1 MMSADLFAALDAR
14 QGQDGERSRNAEA
27 ASAGRHG
34 PAEAAQA
41 RPEGGARGTCPRTAE
56 EPGACT
62 AAAEAAIGTAGAE
75 PDAVASASMPLA
87 ARLRPATLDDFIGQ
101 AHLLGPD
108 RPLGMALRRG
118 QCHSMI
124 LWGPPGV
131 GKTTLAL
138 LAARCMAAHL
148 EVLSATSAGVREIR
162 EAITTAQ
169 RRRSR
174 GQRTVLFID
183 EVHRFNKAQQDAFL
197 PYIEDGTVVFIGAT
211 TENPAF
217 ELNRALLSRA
227 RVHVLQPLGHDELE
241 HLLGVALTSPRGLGA
256 LRLQLADGV
265 SELLISLADGD
276 GRQLLGSLEMLSD
289 MAAPEAG
296 GGALI
301 TAEMVRAVAGRRLP
315 RYDKGGDVYYDLISA
330 FHKAVRGSDP
340 QAALYWYARI
350 ITAGGD
356 PLYAARR
363 LLALATEDI
372 GLADPA
378 AMTVVLNAHDIFRRV
393 GPAEGERAIAEAAVY
408 CALAPKSNALYRAFG
423 QARRDALE
431 LPSYEVPAYL
441 RNYAFGPERGEK
453 GSRLE
458 RTVRS
463 RPGARSQLPD
473 GGEGYRYAHD
483 YPHAYA
489 PGECFMPAELRGR
502 VYYTPSDRGLEAR
515 LGERMEFLRTLDAQ
529 EPQPRFPR

>member
-1 MMSADLFAALDAR
+1 MMSADLFAALDTG
-14 QGQDGERSRNAEA
+14 QEQDGE
-27 ASAGRHG
+27 ASPAGRHRST
-34 PAEAAQA
+34 PAAQP
-41 RPEGGARGTCPRTAE
+41 RPECVPRASRSMMTEGPGTSAPAAK
-56 EPGACT
+56 PVSG
-62 AAAEAAIGTAGAE
+62 AAAEVSDASAI
-75 PDAVASASMPLA
+75 ASMPLA

-108 RPLGMALRRG
+108 CPLGMALRRG

-162 EAITTAQ
+162 EAITAA
-169 RRRSR
+169 RHRLSR

-197 PYIEDGTVVFIGAT
+197 PYIEDGTVIFIGAT

-217 ELNRALLSRA
+217 ELNRALLSRV
-227 RVHVLQPLGHDELE
+227 RVHVLQPLGHDDLE
-241 HLLGVALTSPRGLGA
+241 CLLGVALSSPRGLGA
-256 LRLQLADGV
+256 LQLCLADGV
-265 SELLISLADGD
+265 DELLISLADGD
-276 GRQLLGSLEMLSD
+276 GRQLLVSLEMLSD
-289 MAAPEAG
+289 MAVYDADG
-296 GGALI
+296 RALI
-301 TAEMVRAVAGRRLP
+301 TADMVSAVAGRRLP

-356 PLYAARR
+356 PLYVARR
-363 LLALATEDI
+363 LLALSTEDI
-372 GLADPA
+372 GLADPT
-378 AMTVVLNAHDIFRRV
+378 AMTVALNAHDIFRRV

-441 RNYAFGPERGEK
+441 RNYAFSSDSGGE
-453 GSRLE
+453 GGRLE
-458 RTVRS
+458 HTARS
-463 RPGARSQLPD
+463 RPEARVQMSS

-502 VYYTPSDRGLEAR
+502 VYYTPSDRGQEAR
-515 LGERMEFLRTLDAQ
+515 LGERMDYLRALDEQ
-529 EPQPRFPR
+529 EPHPRFPR